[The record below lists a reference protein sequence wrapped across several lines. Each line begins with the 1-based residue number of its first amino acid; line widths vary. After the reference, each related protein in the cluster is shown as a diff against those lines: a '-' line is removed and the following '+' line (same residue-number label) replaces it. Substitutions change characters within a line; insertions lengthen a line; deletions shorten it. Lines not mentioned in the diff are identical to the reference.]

1 MRPSLSLPRSRPRR
15 LTVEIGVFA
24 VVLVFGGFAAPALA
38 AQFTSVLVMNTS
50 SNPVPVAG
58 TVNVGNLPATQPVSG
73 TVSVGNLPATQPV
86 SGTVSVG
93 NFPATQSVNV
103 IGGTISATQQAST
116 VIKGTGF
123 HAVDFIEG
131 DTFNLGASGF
141 NVTGIALDDGL
152 GEQDSWRLSIFGMPP
167 SGAIN
172 IASSTGNYFIAL
184 PQPVLASAI
193 HAQCLSQGG
202 CFWSIEVIGYPTE

>member
-1 MRPSLSLPRSRPRR
+1 MRPSLSLPRARPRR
-15 LTVEIGVFA
+15 LTVEIGVLAVIFA
-24 VVLVFGGFAAPALA
+24 FGGFAAPALA
-38 AQFTSVLVMNTS
+38 AQITNVLVMNTS
-50 SNPVPVAG
+50 SNPVPVA
-58 TVNVGNLPATQPVSG
+58 G

-103 IGGTISATQQAST
+103 TGGTITAAQQVST

-123 HAVDFIEG
+123 HAVDFPDG

-152 GEQDSWRLSIFGMPP
+152 GEQDSWRLNIFGMAP
-167 SGAIN
+167 SGAIK
-172 IASSTGNYFIAL
+172 IASGTGNYFIAL

-193 HAQCLSQGG
+193 QAQCLSQGG